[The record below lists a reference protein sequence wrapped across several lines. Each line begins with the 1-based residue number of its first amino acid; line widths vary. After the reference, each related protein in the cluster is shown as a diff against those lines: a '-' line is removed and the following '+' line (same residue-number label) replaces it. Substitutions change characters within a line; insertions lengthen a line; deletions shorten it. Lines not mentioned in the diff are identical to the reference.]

1 MAGKAE
7 RLDNTSLEMRKGRA
21 ASKESCVGGRG
32 GGALA
37 EWPRRAG
44 KKLARWMKIPG
55 KLLGNGVLGEDG
67 KQ

>member
-32 GGALA
+32 GGHWQSGQEEREKNL
-37 EWPRRAG
+37 P
-44 KKLARWMKIPG
+44 
-55 KLLGNGVLGEDG
+55 DG
-67 KQ
+67 